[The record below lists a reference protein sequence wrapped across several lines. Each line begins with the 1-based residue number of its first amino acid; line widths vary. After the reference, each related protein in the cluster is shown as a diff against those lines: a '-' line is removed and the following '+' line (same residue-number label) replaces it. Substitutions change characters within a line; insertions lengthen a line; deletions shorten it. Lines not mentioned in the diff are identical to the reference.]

1 MQGAPLQD
9 VAVGV
14 ATGVALQVA
23 LAAPFLA
30 VAPGSYFSRAFEFSR
45 CAFVVHA
52 CIHFA
57 PRCSHASQHHSTR
70 THPALHCSSP
80 VASRGVLR
88 RVFNG
93 GTAPVDHAP
102 MSLYS

>member
-1 MQGAPLQD
+1 MQGARLQD

-23 LAAPFLA
+23 LAVPFLA

-45 CAFVVHA
+45 CAFVVHV

-57 PRCSHASQHHSTR
+57 LRCSHASEQHSTR
-70 THPALHCSSP
+70 THPALHCTCCLKRCTASWVQGGDCSGRPRTP
-80 VASRGVLR
+80 V
-88 RVFNG
+88 
-93 GTAPVDHAP
+93 
-102 MSLYS
+102 